1 MMDDIRVD
9 FRKLNG
15 HWFVSV
21 GSKGYAC
28 TSEFEEKLNEWN
40 PRRMYISETPREN
53 PWFLVQTYERG
64 KDIVTKFI
72 DVSGHTSYD
81 IRQCS
86 KIIDL
91 QLPPRFY
98 ISHGNS

>member
-1 MMDDIRVD
+1 MDDIRVD

-40 PRRMYISETPREN
+40 PRRMYISETPREKS
-53 PWFLVQTYERG
+53 LVP
-64 KDIVTKFI
+64 
-72 DVSGHTSYD
+72 SSN
-81 IRQCS
+81 
-86 KIIDL
+86 L
-91 QLPPRFY
+91 
-98 ISHGNS
+98 

>member
-28 TSEFEEKLNEWN
+28 TSEFEEKNS
-40 PRRMYISETPREN
+40 M
-53 PWFLVQTYERG
+53 
-64 KDIVTKFI
+64 
-72 DVSGHTSYD
+72 SG
-81 IRQCS
+81 ILEGC
-86 KIIDL
+86 I
-91 QLPPRFY
+91 
-98 ISHGNS
+98 